1 MKKDRLL
8 NPRLLEAVAT
18 TGHTDT
24 LVIGDCGLPLPKGV
38 EVIDLSI
45 TAGLPRFMDVLKAI
59 DTEFVVE
66 SAVVASE
73 IEEKNPSVW
82 HEIQDEMQGKP
93 IRFVPHEELKR
104 MSQSARYIIRTG
116 ETSSYANIVLI
127 GGVNF

>member
-82 HEIQDEMQGKP
+82 REIQDELQGKP

-116 ETSSYANIVLI
+116 ETSPYANIVLI

>member
-18 TGHTDT
+18 TGHTDM

-73 IEEKNPSVW
+73 IEEKNMSVW
-82 HEIQDEMQGKP
+82 CEIQDEMHGKP

-116 ETSSYANIVLI
+116 ETSPYANIVLI

>member
-18 TGHTDT
+18 TGHTDM

-82 HEIQDEMQGKP
+82 CEIQDEMQGKP
-93 IRFVPHEELKR
+93 IHFVSHEELKR

-116 ETSSYANIVLI
+116 ETSPYANIVLI

>member
-8 NPRLLEAVAT
+8 NPKLLEAVAT

-24 LVIGDCGLPLPKGV
+24 LVIGDCGLPLPRGV

-82 HEIQDEMQGKP
+82 CGIQDEMQGKP
-93 IRFVPHEELKR
+93 IHFVSHEELKR

-116 ETSSYANIVLI
+116 ETSPYANIVLI

>member
-18 TGHTDT
+18 TGHTDM

-59 DTEFVVE
+59 NTEFVVE

-82 HEIQDEMQGKP
+82 CEIQDEMHGKP

-116 ETSSYANIVLI
+116 ETSPYANIVLI

>member
-24 LVIGDCGLPLPKGV
+24 LVIGDCGLPLPRGV

-82 HEIQDEMQGKP
+82 REIQDEMQGKP

-116 ETSSYANIVLI
+116 ETSPYANIVLI

>member
-24 LVIGDCGLPLPKGV
+24 LVIGDCGLPLPRGV

-116 ETSSYANIVLI
+116 ETSPYANIVLI

>member
-59 DTEFVVE
+59 NTEFVVE

-73 IEEKNPSVW
+73 IEEKNMSVW
-82 HEIQDEMQGKP
+82 CEIQDEMQGKP
-93 IRFVPHEELKR
+93 IRFVPHEELKH

-116 ETSSYANIVLI
+116 ETSPYANIVLI

>member
-59 DTEFVVE
+59 NTEFVVE

-82 HEIQDEMQGKP
+82 REIQDEMHGKP

-116 ETSSYANIVLI
+116 ETSPYANIVLI

>member
-18 TGHTDT
+18 TGHTDA
-24 LVIGDCGLPLPKGV
+24 LVIGDCGLPLPRGV

-82 HEIQDEMQGKP
+82 REIQDEMQGKP

-104 MSQSARYIIRTG
+104 MSQSARYIVRTG
-116 ETSSYANIVLI
+116 ETSPYANIVLI